1 MTSRNAR
8 KLIRELAKNEQE
20 AIDARR
26 HDDEVQ
32 EAIDAATVAIEE
44 YYNGDREWAEQWLLK
59 AMKANEKA
67 KGT

>member
-26 HDDEVQ
+26 HDGEVQ

-44 YYNGDREWAEQWLLK
+44 YYNGDREWAETWLLK
-59 AMKANEKA
+59 AFAVNKDIKR
-67 KGT
+67 